1 MNLLKQQRLIAEE
14 HYDARVFLE
23 GVAGTGKT
31 TAGIERVKGL
41 LKAGVPARRI
51 LILVPQ
57 PTLGLQWR
65 GALRRARTAGSS
77 SVRVDTLGGIATELL
92 DLYLPLVAAD
102 LGFEN
107 PLEPPHDLS
116 LELVQYY
123 MRRYLGPFIEQ
134 HQLFNSVHA
143 SPYRLYTQIV
153 DNLNKAALVG
163 FPHTE
168 LGERLKAAWGGAD
181 EQKRIYDDA
190 QACANEFRELCRQ
203 RNLMDYSLQM
213 AIFMDH
219 LLPRKEVF
227 NHLTRQYQH
236 ILVDNIEEDSPA
248 LHDVLAQWLPVV
260 KSALLIYDADGGH
273 RRFLGAD
280 PTTAYALR
288 ELCDVHAQLDRQRIM
303 SPAVAAFQAEFA
315 RTLNRPVPVVK
326 GDQQAAYEL
335 PSNLRYLPQM
345 LDWVAEETRRLIH
358 EEGVP
363 PNEIVLLAI
372 LLPDALRHLLETRL
386 DARGVPHRALR
397 PSRAL
402 RDEPATRTL
411 LTLARLAHPHWELH
425 QPRPTSHEVISAL
438 MASLGALDV
447 VRARL
452 LTAHVYDPQQG
463 QLKPF
468 DAVPSDA
475 QERITYAVGQRYQTL
490 YEWLTDYQAEP
501 PLPLDIFLSRLFG
514 EVLSQP
520 QFGFHRSLDAAH
532 ITANLIDSAREFRQV
547 VARIDPELDLPAEY
561 VRSVLDGVLANQ
573 YVEVPTR
580 KPTEAVLIAPAYTF
594 LMNNFAVDYQ
604 FWLDVGSSSW
614 GQRLYQPL
622 TQPYI
627 LSRHWPQGRVWT
639 DDDEFN
645 TGRHELYTLISGLL
659 RHCRKKIYLGYN
671 QLSEQGTEQR
681 GPLLMTIHQ
690 MLRRVQRERTT
701 HDRAD

>member
-1 MNLLKQQRLIAEE
+1 MNLLKQQRIIAEG

-41 LKAGVPARRI
+41 LKAGVPAGRI

-65 GALRRARTAGSS
+65 GALRRARVAGSS
-77 SVRVDTLGGIATELL
+77 SVRVATLGGIATELL

-134 HQLFNSVHA
+134 RQLFNSVHA

-168 LGERLKAAWGGAD
+168 LAERLKAAWGGAD
-181 EQKRIYDDA
+181 EQRRIYDDA

-203 RNLMDYSLQM
+203 RHLMDYSLQM

-248 LHDVLAQWLPVV
+248 LHDLLARWLPVV
-260 KSALLIYDADGGH
+260 KSALLIYDEDGGH

-280 PTTAYALR
+280 PITAYALKD
-288 ELCDVHAQLDRQRIM
+288 LCDVHATLERQRIM
-303 SPAVAAFQAEFA
+303 SPDVAAFQAEFA
-315 RTLNRPVPVVK
+315 RTLGRPAPPVK
-326 GDQQAAYEL
+326 QGDVHAAYDM
-335 PSNLRYLPQM
+335 PRDLRYLPQM
-345 LDWVAEETRRLIH
+345 LDWVAEEARRLIVD
-358 EEGVP
+358 EGVP
-363 PNEIVLLAI
+363 PNEIVLLAAF
-372 LLPDALRHLLETRL
+372 LPDALRYLLETRL
-386 DARGVPHRALR
+386 DAKGVPHRALR

-411 LTLARLAHPHWELH
+411 LTLARLAHPHWELK
-425 QPRPTSHEVISAL
+425 PRPTSHEVISAL
-438 MASLGALDV
+438 MDSLGRLDI

-452 LTAHVYDPQQG
+452 LVGRVYDPATG
-463 QLKPF
+463 ALKPF
-468 DAVPSDA
+468 DAIPPDA
-475 QERITYAVGQRYQTL
+475 QERITYALGERYQTL
-490 YEWLTDYQAEP
+490 YQWLMDYQTEP

-520 QFGFHRSLDAAH
+520 GFGFHTQFDAAH
-532 ITANLIDSAREFRQV
+532 VTAKLIESARAFRQV
-547 VARIDPELDLPAEY
+547 VARIDPDLDLPAEY

-573 YVEVPTR
+573 YVDAPTR
-580 KPTEAVLIAPAYTF
+580 KPEAAVLIAPAHAF
-594 LMNNFAVDYQ
+594 LMNNLAVDYQ
-604 FWLDVGSSSW
+604 FWLNIGGSGW

-622 TQPYI
+622 TQPYV
-627 LSRHWPQGRVWT
+627 LSRHWPLGRIWT
-639 DDDEFN
+639 DADEFN
-645 TGRHELYTLISGLL
+645 AGQHELYTLISGLL
-659 RHCRKKIYLGYN
+659 RRCRKKIYLGYN
-671 QLSEQGTEQR
+671 QLGEQGMEQR
-681 GPLLMTIHQ
+681 GVLLMTIHQ
-690 MLRRVQRERTT
+690 MLRRIKQEKALY
-701 HDRAD
+701 DASE

>member
-1 MNLLKQQRLIAEE
+1 MNLLKQQRIIAEQ
-14 HYDARVFLE
+14 HYDARVFVE

-41 LKAGVPARRI
+41 LKAGVPAGRI

-65 GALRRARTAGSS
+65 GALRRARVAGSS
-77 SVRVDTLGGIATELL
+77 SVRVATLGGIATELL

-107 PLEPPHDLS
+107 PLEPPHGLS

-203 RNLMDYSLQM
+203 RSLMDYSLQM

-227 NHLTRQYQH
+227 SHLTRQYQH
-236 ILVDNIEEDSPA
+236 ILVDNIEEDSPS
-248 LHDVLAQWLPVV
+248 LHDLLARWLPVV
-260 KSALLIYDADGGH
+260 RSALLIYDEDGGH

-280 PTTAYALR
+280 PTTAYALKD
-288 ELCDVHAQLDRQRIM
+288 LCDVHAALDRQRIM

-315 RTLNRPVPVVK
+315 RTLRRPAPAVK
-326 GDQQAAYEL
+326 GDLREAYEL
-335 PSNLRYLPQM
+335 PNDLRYLPQM
-345 LDWVAEETRRLIH
+345 LDWVAEEARRLIH
-358 EEGVP
+358 DEGVP
-363 PNEIVLLAI
+363 PNEIVLLAAF
-372 LLPDALRHLLETRL
+372 LPDALRYLLETRL
-386 DARGVPHRALR
+386 DAKGVPHRALR

-402 RDEPATRTL
+402 RDEPDTRTL
-411 LTLARLAHPHWELH
+411 LTLARLAHPHWDLK
-425 QPRPTSHEVISAL
+425 QPRPTPHEVISAL
-438 MASLGALDV
+438 MAGLGGLDI

-452 LTAHVYDPQQG
+452 LVAHAYDAATG

-468 DAVPSDA
+468 DALPADV
-475 QERITYAVGQRYQTL
+475 QERVTYSVGERYQTL
-490 YEWLTDYQAEP
+490 RDWLELYQADT

-520 QFGFHRSLDAAH
+520 GFGFHTQFDAAH
-532 ITANLIDSAREFRQV
+532 VAANLIESAREFRQV
-547 VARIDPELDLPAEY
+547 VVRIEPDLDLPAEY

-573 YVEVPTR
+573 YVDAPTR
-580 KPTEAVLIAPAYTF
+580 KPAEAVLIAPAHAF
-594 LMNNFAVDYQ
+594 LMNNLAVDYQ
-604 FWLDVGSSSW
+604 FWLNIGGSGW

-622 TQPYI
+622 TQPYV
-627 LSRHWPQGRVWT
+627 LSRHWPLGRIWT

-645 TGRHELYTLISGLL
+645 AGQHELYTLISGLL
-659 RHCRKKIYLGYN
+659 RRCRKKVYLGYN
-671 QLSEQGTEQR
+671 QLSEQGIEQR
-681 GPLLMTIHQ
+681 GVLLMTIHQ
-690 MLRRVQRERTT
+690 MLRRIQREEAT
-701 HDRAD
+701 DDSAE